1 MRIETV
7 AIHAGGE
14 PDPGTGAV
22 APPIHLST
30 TFEHPP
36 DASTIEGYLYT
47 RYANPTQDRLESA
60 LAALEEGAAALVYGS
75 GMAAAAALFSALP
88 AGSHVVLGDDIYFSV
103 RRIAGELLP
112 RWGLTA
118 SSAFAGDTDAVRAAM
133 RPETRCIWVESP
145 SNPRLV
151 VSDIP
156 ALAELARERGA
167 LLAVDSTFATP
178 ILQQPLSLGAHV
190 VMHSCSKYLGGHA
203 DVLAGALILA
213 ERGEL
218 AESLLARRTM
228 LGPVASPHSAWLVLR
243 GLRTLPCRME
253 WHSRGGA
260 AVASYLA
267 EHRAV
272 ERVHYPGLPG
282 HPQHRAA
289 RQQMRSFGGM
299 VSFEVAG
306 GAAAAIATAARLRLF
321 TSATS
326 LGSTESLVEHRASI
340 EGPGSPTPPGLLR
353 LSVGLEH
360 PDDLIEDLEQALA
373 PL

>member
-260 AVASYLA
+260 AVAGYLA